1 MSPHAIQLITVT
13 REFGAGGSQFAG
25 DLGARLGW
33 PVLDHEIVHRIAAQV
48 RVDDA
53 TVEHFDEHPPS
64 LLARI
69 ANLLVIPQPELYEF
83 PPPDGL
89 PGHDQIAHVAT
100 RVIQKAGA
108 SPPLIVVGH
117 GSQCIFAGRPDALH
131 VFLYGPFEARVR
143 RIVGRLGVDPGKAP
157 AQVRRADIDRP
168 AYVQRYFHTDW
179 HDGALYDLQ
188 FNMRKL
194 TVEDAV
200 AAVERLVRQRM
211 PAAADVKAPGSG
223 PGGVHAG

>member
-1 MSPHAIQLITVT
+1 MNRHPIQLITVS

-25 DLGARLGW
+25 DLGVQLGW
-33 PVLDHEIVHRIAAQV
+33 PVLDHDIVHRIAASV
-48 RVDDA
+48 RMDDE

-83 PPPDGL
+83 PPPQGL
-89 PGHDQIAHVAT
+89 PSHDQIAHAAT
-100 RVIQKAGA
+100 RVIQQAGA
-108 SPPLIVVGH
+108 APPLIVVGH
-117 GSQCIFAGRPDALH
+117 GSQCIFAGRPDTLH

-143 RIVGRLGVDPGKAP
+143 RIVGRLQVDPARAP
-157 AQVRRADIDRP
+157 AQVRQADVERP

-179 HDGALYDLQ
+179 HNDALYDLQ
-188 FNMRKL
+188 FNMAKL

-200 AAVERLVRQRM
+200 TMVARLVRERM
-211 PAAADVKAPGSG
+211 PAADVKAHGSG